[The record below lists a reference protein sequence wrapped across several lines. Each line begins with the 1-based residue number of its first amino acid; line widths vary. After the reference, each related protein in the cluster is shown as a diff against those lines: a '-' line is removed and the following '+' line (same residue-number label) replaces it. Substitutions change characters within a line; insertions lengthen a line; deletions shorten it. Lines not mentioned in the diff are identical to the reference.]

1 MLNSVFGA
9 ICDYKNKN
17 KVTFKKVNCGYCGIL
32 EDTNNFESFK
42 IDFCLTNKLTRSN
55 LDLNE

>member
-9 ICDYKNKN
+9 IHDYKNKN
-17 KVTFKKVNCGYCGIL
+17 KLTFKVKCGYCGIL